1 MRTFVAPNKCH
12 VFNNTHRKPVGL
24 NHLFSFK
31 SINFQAYENLWDNY
45 LVNLFNKINSK
56 TINTDSIISKRTNT
70 NNLIANNGRFTNI
83 KTTHILGDAATFN
96 ESKINNLIGTNG
108 TLENIKTNKLN
119 SEYINSK
126 NIKTDDI
133 NTINIDSKNIN
144 SEKGL
149 FESLEVSDIDVILMN
164 ANKLFSNEFESK
176 MATIDKLK
184 GTNFNSINATID
196 NISCKQIESNEFVTL
211 SDINQKKNIIYN
223 KLNYNL
229 LDLLNIIQFNY
240 KNEEDTEQPHFG
252 FIAQEIEANYPN
264 LVVRDS
270 ENNLRVKYI
279 ELIPLLLMY
288 NKALKNDINRIYEII
303 GKK

>member
-1 MRTFVAPNKCH
+1 
-12 VFNNTHRKPVGL
+12 
-24 NHLFSFK
+24 
-31 SINFQAYENLWDNY
+31 
-45 LVNLFNKINSK
+45 
-56 TINTDSIISKRTNT
+56 
-70 NNLIANNGRFTNI
+70 
-83 KTTHILGDAATFN
+83 
-96 ESKINNLIGTNG
+96 
-108 TLENIKTNKLN
+108 
-119 SEYINSK
+119 
-126 NIKTDDI
+126 
-133 NTINIDSKNIN
+133 
-144 SEKGL
+144 
-149 FESLEVSDIDVILMN
+149 MN

-176 MATIDKLK
+176 TAIIDNLK

-252 FIAQEIEANYPN
+252 FIAQEIETNYPN

-270 ENNLRVKYI
+270 DNNLRVKYI

-288 NKALKNDINRIYEII
+288 NKALKNDINHIYEIL